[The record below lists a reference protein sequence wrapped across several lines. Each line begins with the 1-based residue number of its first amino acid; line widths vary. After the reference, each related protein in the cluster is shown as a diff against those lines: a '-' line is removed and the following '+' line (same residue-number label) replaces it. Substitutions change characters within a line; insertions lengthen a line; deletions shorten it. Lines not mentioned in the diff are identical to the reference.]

1 MNFYAKCPHC
11 GANLSVPEEFKNDKQ
26 LHCSLCNQNFDNTST
41 KRIIPKAKGKY
52 RAQGNTYP
60 QKSKSSD
67 SYAYIVIFLLIC
79 VVAIVSAVNG
89 CDDTSLSSPRIG
101 DRVVVVTNTWGSID
115 DDASDELGRAMVAE
129 DHIGLYTLTQS
140 GKVRHIWKGSCGKM
154 IRGGWSQVQ
163 IRFDDGT
170 LYWIPN
176 GTVKKE

>member
-41 KRIIPKAKGKY
+41 KQITPKANGKHREYIPKK
-52 RAQGNTYP
+52 
-60 QKSKSSD
+60 KSSD
-67 SYAYIVIFLLIC
+67 FYAYMFIILVVC
-79 VVAIVSAVNG
+79 VGVVVSAVNG
-89 CDDTSLSSPRIG
+89 CDDTSSSSPRIG
-101 DRVVVVTNTWGSID
+101 DRVVVVTNTWGAID

-129 DHIGLYTLTQS
+129 DHLGLYTLTQS

-163 IRFDDGT
+163 VRFDDGT
-170 LYWIPN
+170 LYWLPN
-176 GTVKKE
+176 TTVKKE